1 MPEINNI
8 TTRVN
13 RWDPRIRL
21 VAAKF
26 ELIKTAVNVTIM
38 LSVTDIVSR

>member
-1 MPEINNI
+1 MGSLA
-8 TTRVN
+8 
-13 RWDPRIRL
+13 PRIRL
-21 VAAKF
+21 VAVKF